1 MAKQTL
7 PKGFKLGGGSGVVGK
22 LFGFA
27 LIAFVL
33 FMVVTAPLE
42 SAHFVGHVI
51 GSVTTFIKSL

>member
-7 PKGFKLGGGSGVVGK
+7 PKGFKLGGSGIVGK

-27 LIAFVL
+27 LIAFALV
-33 FMVVTAPLE
+33 MVVTAPLE

-51 GSVTTFIKSL
+51 GSVITFAKSF